1 MEKES
6 VKMDKKQ
13 SAEQAL
19 RGFLRDGERVCW
31 QGKTES
37 FPLLENDAKWRILAK
52 WIGTAV
58 VTSAILLMYTG
69 NNQERSVKVVGL
81 VLLVAAVL
89 VLSPI
94 TERQSVL
101 QQHYWITDQRV
112 ILMAKDRSLYYME
125 LSEIDDFKTVKGKT
139 AHDCLVLGSCLFGE
153 IDRQLRWRACH
164 PKTDMQGGGDA
175 DQAMGLVLFNVSNAE
190 GAAAH
195 LRQRMS
201 GARA

>member
-1 MEKES
+1 MERES
-6 VKMDKKQ
+6 VKMDRKQ

-19 RGFLRDGERVCW
+19 RAFLRDGEQVCW
-31 QGKTES
+31 QGKTER
-37 FPLLENDAKWRILAK
+37 FPLLENDAKWLILAK

-58 VTSAILLMYTG
+58 VASAILLMYTG
-69 NNQERSVKVVGL
+69 NNPEWSMKVVGL
-81 VLLVAAVL
+81 VLLVAALL
-89 VLSPI
+89 VISPI
-94 TERQSVL
+94 MERQSVL
-101 QQHYWITDQRV
+101 RQYYWITGQRV
-112 ILMAKDRSLYYME
+112 ILMAKDQSFYYME

-139 AHDCLVLGSCLFGE
+139 AHDCLVLGSCLFEE

-164 PKTDMQGGGDA
+164 PKADMQSDGNA
-175 DQAMGLVLFNVSNAE
+175 DRAMGLVLFNVSNAE